1 MLSTIR
7 AQCAGPGR
15 LAWAGLLAL
24 AALSASGSEVCAQ
37 QQDNILKQAF
47 KFFGFATDVP
57 PPAGFVSKTRPAGD
71 LDYIPVFQPPPEP
84 TRPLM
89 KSDQLKA
96 IKSDLSSVDKR
107 DDALR
112 QAFPP
117 AAKALAQERAAEKK
131 PKSNGPP
138 AQQ

>member
-7 AQCAGPGR
+7 GQCAGPGR
-15 LAWAGLLAL
+15 FAWAGLFAL

-37 QQDNILKQAF
+37 QQDSILKQAF
-47 KFFGFATDVP
+47 KVFGFATDVP
-57 PPAGFVSKTRPAGD
+57 PPADFVAKTRPTGD

-84 TRPLM
+84 ARPLL
-89 KSDQLKA
+89 KTDQLNA
-96 IKSDLSSVDKR
+96 MRSDLNSVDKR

-117 AAKALAQERAAEKK
+117 AAKAMAEEQAAKRK
-131 PKSNGPP
+131 PKPDGS
-138 AQQ
+138 AARQ